1 MRKAFRAFWVNGI
14 ERLPIGR
21 VKERSSRRNAVAPI
35 RQGDTNA
42 AAKHVG
48 GGGLRLT
55 SVAPDRAQW
64 VSRRTPV
71 FERATGEHGSL
82 GAFNARISGLI
93 PQN

>member
-1 MRKAFRAFWVNGI
+1 MCKAFRAFWVNGI

-55 SVAPDRAQW
+55 SVHRIARNGFLDERQFRARDR
-64 VSRRTPV
+64 
-71 FERATGEHGSL
+71 
-82 GAFNARISGLI
+82 
-93 PQN
+93 